1 MAKYQTTL
9 PNSAVPITAQD
20 GIAAREWYR
29 YWSDLFAYTGIGT
42 GPKTIGSF
50 FGTTTQTAAANT
62 PTPVALN
69 TTGIATSIVLNTP
82 QIVMQKTAPHQ
93 FYATVSFTST
103 IADTAIVYLTVNG
116 AEVANSGRS
125 VPVPASGIDG
135 VAIITLNIAYQFT
148 AGDIAELIWMNL
160 GGNAK
165 IHSVAAGTTPAVPG
179 VTVTVTQLD

>member
-9 PNSAVPITAQD
+9 PNSAVPITEQD

-29 YWSDLFAYTGIGT
+29 YWSDLFTYTGIGS
-42 GPKTIGSF
+42 GPKTIGAF
-50 FGTTTQTAAANT
+50 YANNTQTAAANT
-62 PTPVALN
+62 PTAVAL
-69 TTGIATSIVLNTP
+69 TSSIATNIDLTTP
-82 QIVMQKTAPHQ
+82 QMTFMKTAPHQ
-93 FYATVSFTST
+93 FYATLSFTSSV
-103 IADTAIVYLTVNG
+103 ADTAVAYLTVNS

-135 VAIITLNIAYQFT
+135 AAIITLNIAYQFT
-148 AGDIAELIWMNL
+148 AGDIAELIWINL

>member
-1 MAKYQTTL
+1 MPNYQTTL

-103 IADTAIVYLTVNG
+103 IADTAIVYLQVNG
-116 AEVANSGRS
+116 TTVANSGRS
-125 VPVPASGIDG
+125 VPVPSTGIDG
-135 VAIITLNIAYQFT
+135 AAVITLNIAYQFT
-148 AGDIAELIWMNL
+148 AGDIAELIWVSV
-160 GGNAK
+160 GGHAQ
-165 IHSVAAGTTPAVPG
+165 IHSVTSPPIPG